1 MVQSSQPLKT
11 VLVISMC
18 QSIVH
23 VCAALLVEEFLPMM
37 IHQPEEARAAS
48 SRSKQ
53 QQQQAAGRE
62 WEYMCADTHN
72 KQQQHSF
79 VLFSHIELTVIGWML
94 VTNHRLNQGLEGK
107 HPNVTF
113 PPIPHAFLHF
123 PRSICSVTTTP
134 KEATHYCWS
143 VVHNPDCRSSE
154 NREKS
159 PFIMGG
165 GNSKATTNAEDGAPV
180 FLVTYVSHLLTTE
193 CETWSCLAQ
202 IVRKQMC
209 CI

>member
-1 MVQSSQPLKT
+1 MVQCSHPLKT

-113 PPIPHAFLHF
+113 PPIPRVLAFSTINLF
-123 PRSICSVTTTP
+123 R
-134 KEATHYCWS
+134 
-143 VVHNPDCRSSE
+143 HN
-154 NREKS
+154 
-159 PFIMGG
+159 
-165 GNSKATTNAEDGAPV
+165 NSKRSNTLLLVGRSQSRLPV
-180 FLVTYVSHLLTTE
+180 VGK
-193 CETWSCLAQ
+193 Q
-202 IVRKQMC
+202 RKKSFHYGWWQFQSDNKC
-209 CI
+209 RRRCSRLSRNLCKSSVDNRV